1 MSDRSKRRPKEEMI
15 LKPPPEPSIDDLI
28 AEARRLGEFDLIK
41 SLERMRKWKRKAEAS
56 LRDD

>member
-1 MSDRSKRRPKEEMI
+1 MSKGSKQRPKGEMI

-41 SLERMRKWKRKAEAS
+41 PLERMRKWERKVERL